1 VADFDG
7 QIWVFQDNDDLHFVC
22 VNKWIKN
29 KVQVINDKGRD
40 QRLSGDKLLW
50 KYPTQIIQLD
60 EWQPLLSTIEEKV
73 TTLREEIDVPLLW
86 ESALELEVSDIK
98 ELSEL
103 FFGEEGEIEHW
114 VAIWRALAED
124 RLHFK
129 RRASQWE
136 PRSVKQV
143 DELKVQRERE
153 LSRIHA
159 QTLAEDFLKKAA
171 KSPLPALF
179 VGRTHEVSTQFV
191 DIEEE
196 ILPFVQRM
204 ECWLRGDAD
213 KDVETLV
220 TRIAESV
227 KLNPRELVL
236 EILQKIGRMPLDIDR
251 DVIIAGLK
259 PDFSKSHC
267 ESAQA
272 VDYWSPP
279 PTETIT
285 DLSFSID
292 DEETREVDDALRIER
307 EGELW
312 KITVAISD
320 PARMIHRGDVLDRE
334 AMRRGTTVYLPT
346 QSVLMLPNR
355 ISCDIAS
362 LTAGQMRSAII
373 LRIWV
378 DTQGQIMNS
387 QIARESVCV
396 QQRLHYNDADILI
409 EQGESDT
416 AENLRDFFKVAKLL
430 QNQRIAG
437 GAFNLQRPEYKIHVD
452 HGQVTVDLIDRDSPS
467 RLLVAEMMIL
477 ANHVAAKYA
486 QAHDV
491 PIIYRTQES
500 PLQPITEDMLTDPL
514 SFHKVR
520 KLLRPSALSLHPAEH
535 SGLGLSM
542 YTQLSSPLRR
552 FADLVMQRQLVAHL
566 VGDELPYDHEE
577 LFKVLATAEQ
587 TAREARRAETDAKRR
602 WFGLYLLDNWQD
614 KLLNVLVIDKLKSGY
629 KVDIQP
635 WGVDAL
641 LTTAKTLEVGETV
654 IAEIDTIRL
663 KASYFRLKL
672 AKTTY

>member
-1 VADFDG
+1 VADFEG
-7 QIWVFQDNDDLHFVC
+7 EIWIFQDNDDLNLVC
-22 VNKWIKN
+22 VKKWVKN

-50 KYPTQIIQLD
+50 KYPVQITQLG
-60 EWQPLLSTIEEKV
+60 EWQPLLSTIEKKIS
-73 TTLREEIDVPLLW
+73 TLCEEIDVPLLW
-86 ESALELEVSDIK
+86 ESALELEVTDIK

-103 FFGEEGEIEHW
+103 FFGETGEVEHW
-114 VAIWRALAED
+114 IAIWRALAED

-129 RRASQWE
+129 RRANLWE

-143 DELKVQRERE
+143 DELSVQRARE
-153 LSRIHA
+153 LSKIRA
-159 QTLAEDFLKKAA
+159 QTLAENFLKKAA

-179 VGRTHEVSTQFV
+179 VGRTQDVEVQFI
-191 DIEEE
+191 DIEDE
-196 ILPFVQRM
+196 ILPFVQRL

-236 EILQKIGRMPLDIDR
+236 EILQKIGRIPLDADR
-251 DVIIAGLK
+251 DVIIAGFK
-259 PDFSKSHC
+259 PDFSKSHY
-267 ESAQA
+267 ESAKA
-272 VDYWSPP
+272 VEHWSPP
-279 PTETIT
+279 STATIT
-285 DLSFSID
+285 ELSFSID

-307 EGELW
+307 DGELW
-312 KITVAISD
+312 KVTVAISD
-320 PARMIHRGDVLDRE
+320 PARVVHRGDVLDRE

-346 QSVLMLPNR
+346 QTVLMLPDR

-362 LTAGQMRSAII
+362 LTAGQVRSAIVV
-373 LRIWV
+373 RIWV
-378 DTQGQIMNS
+378 DEQGEINNS
-387 QIARESVCV
+387 QIARESVRV
-396 QQRLHYNDADILI
+396 QQRLHYNEADILI
-409 EQGESDT
+409 EQGEGDT
-416 AENLRDFFKVAKLL
+416 ADNLRNFLTVATLL
-430 QNQRIAG
+430 QTQRLAG
-437 GAFNLQRPEYKIHVD
+437 GAFNLQRAEYKIHVE
-452 HGQVTVDLIDRDSPS
+452 HGQVSVDMIERNSPS

-486 QAHDV
+486 QLNNV
-491 PIIYRTQES
+491 PVIYRTQEA
-500 PLQPITEDMLTDPL
+500 PLQAITEEMLADPL
-514 SFHKVR
+514 GFHKIR
-520 KLLRPSALSLHPAEH
+520 KFLRPSALSLHPAEH

-566 VGDELPYDHEE
+566 VNEALPYDHEE

-587 TAREARRAETDAKRR
+587 TARGSRRAETDAKRR
-602 WFGLYLLDNWQD
+602 WFGLFLLDNWKD
-614 KLLNVLVIDKLKSGY
+614 KPLNVLVIDKLKTGY

-641 LTTAKTLEVGETV
+641 LSANKNLNAGEMV
-654 IAEIDTIRL
+654 VAEIDTIRL

-672 AKTTY
+672 AKE